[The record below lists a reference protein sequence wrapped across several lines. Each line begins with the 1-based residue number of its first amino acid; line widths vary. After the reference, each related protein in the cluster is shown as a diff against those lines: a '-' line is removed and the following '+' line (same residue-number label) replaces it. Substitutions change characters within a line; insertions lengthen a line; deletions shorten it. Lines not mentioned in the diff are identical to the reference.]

1 MSTARAAGLSYCWID
16 ASARS
21 ARSRFIGTASR
32 NFRMMF
38 APPAKSMPQ
47 FTPFLMKST
56 PPMIAK
62 ITEKATAWKRH
73 LTKSYLVLTK
83 ICMTVFLDLNA
94 DRLRLLR
101 CRVFEIEDHARH
113 EKRGEHGGEE
123 ADEQRDGESLDR
135 SRSELEEEQRR
146 DDGRH
151 VRVDDGAEGALES
164 LLDRGANGLPFAQLL
179 ADALEHE
186 HVRVHGHAERQ
197 DDAGDAGQRE
207 RRLEVRQHS
216 ETEDE
221 VEQKRE
227 HRVDAR
233 AFVVDQDA

>member
-32 NFRMMF
+32 NCRMMF

-47 FTPFLMKST
+47 FTPFLMNST

-101 CRVFEIEDHARH
+101 CRVFEIEDHTRH
-113 EKRGEHGGEE
+113 EERGEHGSEE
-123 ADEQRDGESLDR
+123 TDEQRDGESLDR
-135 SRSELEEEQRR
+135 SRSE
-146 DDGRH
+146 
-151 VRVDDGAEGALES
+151 
-164 LLDRGANGLPFAQLL
+164 
-179 ADALEHE
+179 EHT
-186 HVRVHGHAERQ
+186 
-197 DDAGDAGQRE
+197 
-207 RRLEVRQHS
+207 S
-216 ETEDE
+216 ELQSPMYL
-221 VEQKRE
+221 V
-227 HRVDAR
+227 
-233 AFVVDQDA
+233 